1 MTENEW
7 KSLGL
12 LTDGVK
18 QIILFERNGIKTSVE
33 KSLLDQI
40 RREAQLEIISKNFDK
55 LETNMKKALSQDTEK
70 LVLEAQKELL
80 ETVRIETRSAADFA
94 YELGIDPIKAGTLV
108 GRIFKKI
115 RAKTLGEK
123 KCIVETAN

>member
-80 ETVRIETRSAADFA
+80 DEFIEFVTKNTVKDG
-94 YELGIDPIKAGTLV
+94 YEIDWDAMGEYLKEQKEKFG
-108 GRIFKKI
+108 

-123 KCIVETAN
+123 